1 MLDKGFN
8 YSKGIFGSRVNSTV
22 NYGKVYYMVRSNL
35 TLNCQL
41 GSNSVKNYFDLYIN
55 SLTFKSLWHFGST
68 CQNPPLF
75 CSLDYHLYSKK
86 DKYQKIDDKFNQR
99 KKKLTNILN

>member
-1 MLDKGFN
+1 M
-8 YSKGIFGSRVNSTV
+8 
-22 NYGKVYYMVRSNL
+22 
-35 TLNCQL
+35 
-41 GSNSVKNYFDLYIN
+41 KNYFDLYIN

-86 DKYQKIDDKFNQR
+86 DKYQQIDDKFNQR
-99 KKKLTNILN
+99 KKKIDEYFELKVKLRKSKVKHLYNYLFIYVFFLLQNNFPSYVFPLLI